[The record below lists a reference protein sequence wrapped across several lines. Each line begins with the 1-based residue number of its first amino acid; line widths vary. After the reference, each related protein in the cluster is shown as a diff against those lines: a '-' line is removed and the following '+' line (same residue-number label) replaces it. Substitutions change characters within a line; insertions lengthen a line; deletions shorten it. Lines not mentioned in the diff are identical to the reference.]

1 MSETFRCDD
10 KETLVAYLYGEIDD
24 DGRREVE
31 RHLRSCAA
39 CAMETEG
46 LQAVRRD
53 LESWMP
59 PDAELGFTIVPKP
72 ATVLRPS
79 RWASVRAMPAWAQV
93 AAAAL
98 VIGVGVAIANVQVRY
113 AADSLTVSTGW
124 MTPDNLA
131 TPTPTQ
137 APELPRPAD
146 DWKPALVA
154 LEQELRSEMA
164 DMKRTGAPETL
175 RAAAT
180 ASNDNAAILRRVQT
194 MLEDSEERQRQEVAA
209 RMLLMNRDF
218 EARRRADLFNISQN
232 LGSLN
237 RQTFKTAAEQQ
248 ELANLVRRVRSQPI
262 P

>member
-1 MSETFRCDD
+1 MSETFRCED

-39 CAMETEG
+39 CAAETEG

-59 PDAELGFTIVPKP
+59 PDAELGFAVVPKP
-72 ATVLRPS
+72 ATVLRSS
-79 RWASVRAMPAWAQV
+79 RWASVTTMPWWAQV

-113 AADSLTVSTGW
+113 GNDGVTVSTGW
-124 MTPDNLA
+124 MKPTTTTAVAPAEVPA
-131 TPTPTQ
+131 T
-137 APELPRPAD
+137 PAD
-146 DWKPALVA
+146 DWRPALVA
-154 LEQELRSEMA
+154 LEQQLRSEMA
-164 DMKRTGAPETL
+164 EMKRDAPEPL
-175 RAAAT
+175 RAAAP
-180 ASNDNAAILRRVQT
+180 ASNDSTAILRRVQT
-194 MLEDSEERQRQEVAA
+194 MVEESEDRQRQEMAA
-209 RMLLMNRDF
+209 RMLVLTRDF